1 MAVVLLTV
9 IANRHPTPDLKGKW
23 NQAASFHVVNE
34 ATTAASSMLFPRGH
48 HRAYY
53 LPRGPSPPPAT
64 RTCRETFLKG

>member
-34 ATTAASSMLFPRGH
+34 ATTSSQQHVSSTWTPTGISSTWPISATSH
-48 HRAYY
+48 TY
-53 LPRGPSPPPAT
+53 LAGNFSQ
-64 RTCRETFLKG
+64 G